1 MTPRLRRRLGVF
13 VGFAFMLPLLGL
25 PSVSAAPIDDTR
37 AEAAR
42 VQDPLAAQGEQVSI
56 RAERYNRARSKVA
69 EAEAGMAQTEAD
81 VARSDERLKLVKD
94 RLAGAAVIAYV
105 HGGSTSIL
113 STMARSGR
121 PNETIVRNQYLR
133 VTAADQRAII
143 GELRLAKQD
152 LSLRRTELDEE
163 RRAARAASD
172 EAATASR
179 QAQDAEATQRA
190 LLSSVEGDLS
200 GLVAE
205 EAARREAEEAAQ
217 RRLAVVIPP
226 TAAATTAAPALVE
239 GLATAAQPVVEPI
252 AETVVPATR
261 ILPTSGLGAVAVER
275 AMTHLGKPY
284 EYGGSGPGSFDC
296 SGLTQDAW
304 AAAGVSLSHGAD
316 LQWYESTRVSV
327 DEVIPG
333 DLLFFGDSVEGIH
346 HNAMYI
352 GDGQMIEA
360 SQTGTPIR
368 IRGWRSVDLVGAG
381 RPG

>member
-1 MTPRLRRRLGVF
+1 M
-13 VGFAFMLPLLGL
+13 
-25 PSVSAAPIDDTR
+25 
-37 AEAAR
+37 
-42 VQDPLAAQGEQVSI
+42 
-56 RAERYNRARSKVA
+56 AERYNRARLKV
-69 EAEAGMAQTEAD
+69 EAVEAGIAATEAD
-81 VARSDERLKLVKD
+81 VARSDERLQLVKG
-94 RLAGAAVIAYV
+94 RLATAAIAAYV
-105 HGGSTSIL
+105 HGGSTSVL
-113 STMARSGR
+113 STMVRSGK
-121 PNETIVRNQYLR
+121 PNETVVRNQYLR

-143 GELRLAKQD
+143 GELRLAKED
-152 LSLRRTELDEE
+152 LSIRRTELDAE
-163 RRAARAASD
+163 RKQARAASD
-172 EAATASR
+172 EAAAASR
-179 QAQDAEATQRA
+179 EANDAEAAQRA
-190 LLSSVEGDLS
+190 ILASVEGDIS

-226 TAAATTAAPALVE
+226 AAATGNGVTPLVE
-239 GLATAAQPVVEPI
+239 GLAAAAQPLVES
-252 AETVVPATR
+252 VLPATR
-261 ILPTSGLGAVAVER
+261 ILPSSGLGAIAVER

-284 EYGGSGPGSFDC
+284 FYGGSGPDSFDC
-296 SGLTQDAW
+296 SGLTMDAW

-316 LQWYESTRVSV
+316 LQYYESTRVPI

-368 IRGWRSVDLVGAG
+368 IRGWRSIDLVGAG

>member
-1 MTPRLRRRLGVF
+1 MLLPTLGQAPAS
-13 VGFAFMLPLLGL
+13 G
-25 PSVSAAPIDDTR
+25 APIDDKR

-42 VQDPLAAQGEQVSI
+42 VQDELDAQGAQVSI
-56 RAERYNRARSKVA
+56 LAERHNRARLKMA
-69 EAEAGMAQTEAD
+69 EVEESVAQTEAD
-81 VARSDERLKLVKD
+81 VARSDERLKLVKG
-94 RLAGAAVIAYV
+94 RLATVAISAYM

-121 PNETIVRNQYLR
+121 PDETIVRNQYLR

-143 GELRLAKQD
+143 GELRMAKDDLAQ
-152 LSLRRTELDEE
+152 RRSELDGE
-163 RRAARAASD
+163 RKVARDASQ
-172 EAATASR
+172 EAADASR
-179 QAQDAEATQRA
+179 QAEDAEAAQRS
-190 LLSSVEGDLS
+190 LLSSVNGDLS

-205 EAARREAEEAAQ
+205 EAARREADEAAR

-226 TAAATTAAPALVE
+226 TAFPPTASPSAPPAAPPLVD
-239 GLATAAQPVVEPI
+239 LAPVQAAA
-252 AETVVPATR
+252 AEELPATR
-261 ILPTSGLGAVAVER
+261 VLPSSGLGAIAVEE
-275 AMTHLGKPY
+275 AMSHLGKPY
-284 EYGGSGPGSFDC
+284 VYGGSGPDGFDC
-296 SGLTQDAW
+296 SGLTMVAW

-316 LQWYESTRVSV
+316 IQWYESTRVPV

>member
-1 MTPRLRRRLGVF
+1 
-13 VGFAFMLPLLGL
+13 MLPVVGHPLAT
-25 PSVSAAPIDDTR
+25 AAPIDDKR

-42 VQDPLAAQGEQVSI
+42 VQDELEAQGEQVSI
-56 RAERYNRARSKVA
+56 MAERYNRARAKVA
-69 EAEAGMAQTEAD
+69 EVEAGMAETEAD
-81 VARSDERLKLVKD
+81 VARSDDRLKLVKQ
-94 RLAGAAVIAYV
+94 RLAVAAVSAYV

-113 STMARSGR
+113 STMARSGK

-143 GELRLAKQD
+143 GELRRAKEDLA
-152 LSLRRTELDEE
+152 LRRSELDAE

-172 EAATASR
+172 EAAAASR
-179 QAQDAEATQRA
+179 QAESAEAAQRSI
-190 LLSSVEGDLS
+190 LSSVQGDLS

-226 TAAATTAAPALVE
+226 TAATAAATPGGGLPGAVAPLVE
-239 GLATAAQPVVEPI
+239 DLATAAEPLV
-252 AETVVPATR
+252 ETVLPATK
-261 ILPTSGLGAVAVER
+261 ILPSSGLGGIAVDR

-346 HNAMYI
+346 HVTMYV

-360 SQTGTPIR
+360 STTGTPIR
-368 IRGWRSVDLVGAG
+368 IRGWRSGDLVGAG

>member
-1 MTPRLRRRLGVF
+1 
-13 VGFAFMLPLLGL
+13 MLPLLGQPL
-25 PSVSAAPIDDTR
+25 ASADPIDDKR

-42 VQDPLAAQGEQVSI
+42 VQDQLEAQGEQVSI
-56 RAERYNRARSKVA
+56 MAERYNRARLIVA
-69 EAEAGMAQTEAD
+69 DVEAGIAETEAD

-94 RLAGAAVIAYV
+94 RLAIAAVSAYV

-113 STMARSGR
+113 STMARSGK

-143 GELRLAKQD
+143 GELRLAKED
-152 LSLRRTELDEE
+152 LSLRRAELDTE
-163 RRAARAASD
+163 RKAARAASD
-172 EAATASR
+172 DAAAASR
-179 QAQDAEATQRA
+179 EANDAEAAQRA
-190 LLSSVEGDLS
+190 LLSSVEGDIS
-200 GLVAE
+200 GLVLE

-217 RRLAVVIPP
+217 RRLAAVIPP
-226 TAAATTAAPALVE
+226 TATTAGNPVTPLIE
-239 GLATAAQPVVEPI
+239 GLAAVAEPL
-252 AETVVPATR
+252 ADAVLPATR
-261 ILPTSGLGAVAVER
+261 ILPSSGLGGVAVDR

-346 HNAMYI
+346 HVTMYV

-360 SQTGTPIR
+360 STTGTPIR
-368 IRGWRSVDLVGAG
+368 IRGWRSGDLVGAG

>member
-1 MTPRLRRRLGVF
+1 
-13 VGFAFMLPLLGL
+13 MLPIVGQ
-25 PSVSAAPIDDTR
+25 PSASAAPIDDKR

-42 VQDPLAAQGEQVSI
+42 VQDELEAQGTQVSI
-56 RAERYNRARSKVA
+56 LAERHNRARLKMA
-69 EAEAGMAQTEAD
+69 EVEDSLAQTEAD
-81 VARSDERLKLVKD
+81 VARSDERLKLVKG
-94 RLAGAAVIAYV
+94 RLATAAISAYV

-113 STMARSGR
+113 SSMARSGK

-133 VTAADQRAII
+133 VTAADQREII
-143 GELRLAKQD
+143 GELRLAKED
-152 LSLRRTELDEE
+152 LSLRRTELDSE
-163 RRAARAASD
+163 RKAARAASD
-172 EAATASR
+172 DAAAASREAEEAEAA
-179 QAQDAEATQRA
+179 QRA
-190 LLSSVEGDLS
+190 ILASVEGDIS

-226 TAAATTAAPALVE
+226 TAARGTGDAPAAATTPAAPAPAATQ
-239 GLATAAQPVVEPI
+239 LAADDE
-252 AETVVPATR
+252 ELPATR
-261 ILPTSGLGAVAVER
+261 ILPSSGLGGVAVDR
-275 AMTHLGKPY
+275 AMIHLGKPY

-316 LQWYESTRVSV
+316 IQWYESTRVPV
-327 DEVIPG
+327 DQVIPG

-346 HNAMYI
+346 HVTMYI

-360 SQTGTPIR
+360 STTGTPIR
-368 IRGWRSVDLVGAG
+368 IRGWRSGDLVGAG

>member
-1 MTPRLRRRLGVF
+1 MTPRHRRLLGVL
-13 VGFAFMLPLLGL
+13 VGFALMLPVLGM
-25 PSVSAAPIDDTR
+25 PPASAAPIDDKR

-42 VQDPLAAQGEQVSI
+42 LQDQLEAQGEQVSI
-56 RAERYNRARSKVA
+56 QAERYNRARLKVA
-69 EAEAGMAQTEAD
+69 EVEDNVAQVQAD

-94 RLAGAAVIAYV
+94 RLAVAAVSAYV

-113 STMARSGR
+113 STMARSGK

-143 GELRLAKQD
+143 GELRAAKEDLAV
-152 LSLRRTELDEE
+152 RRAELDSE
-163 RRAARAASD
+163 RKAAREASAEAGAASR
-172 EAATASR
+172 EAEEAES
-179 QAQDAEATQRA
+179 AQRV
-190 LLSSVEGDLS
+190 LLSSVQGDIS

-226 TAAATTAAPALVE
+226 TAAARPGATAAPA
-239 GLATAAQPVVEPI
+239 APAAPVAAVVDAV
-252 AETVVPATR
+252 AEELPATR
-261 ILPTSGLGAVAVER
+261 ILPSSGLGGVAVDR

-284 EYGGSGPGSFDC
+284 VYGGSGPDSFDC

-304 AAAGVSLSHGAD
+304 GAAGVSLSHAAD
-316 LQWYESTRVSV
+316 IQYHESTRVPIDQV
-327 DEVIPG
+327 VPG

-346 HNAMYI
+346 HVTMYI

-360 SQTGTPIR
+360 STTGTPIR
-368 IRGWRSVDLVGAG
+368 IRGWRSGDLVGAG

>member
-1 MTPRLRRRLGVF
+1 MGH
-13 VGFAFMLPLLGL
+13 PLA
-25 PSVSAAPIDDTR
+25 SAAPIDDKR

-42 VQDPLAAQGEQVSI
+42 VQDQLEAQGEEVSI
-56 RAERYNRARSKVA
+56 LAERYNRARLKVA
-69 EAEAGMAQTEAD
+69 EVEEGVAQTEAD
-81 VARSDERLKLVKD
+81 VARSDERLKQVKG
-94 RLAGAAVIAYV
+94 RLATAAIAAYV

-113 STMARSGR
+113 STMARSGK
-121 PNETIVRNQYLR
+121 PDETIVRQQYLR
-133 VTAADQRAII
+133 VTAADQREII
-143 GELRLAKQD
+143 GELRLAKED
-152 LSLRRTELDEE
+152 LSVRRAELDVE
-163 RRAARAASD
+163 RVAARDASAEAAAASR
-172 EAATASR
+172 EAESAA
-179 QAQDAEATQRA
+179 AAQRA
-190 LLSSVEGDLS
+190 LLASVEGEIS

-217 RRLAVVIPP
+217 RRLAAVIPP
-226 TAAATTAAPALVE
+226 TRAADAAPDPLAEVLSTVEDLVG
-239 GLATAAQPVVEPI
+239 GL
-252 AETVVPATR
+252 PATR
-261 ILPTSGLGAVAVER
+261 ILPSSGLGGTAVDR
-275 AMTHLGKPY
+275 AMIHLGKPY

-346 HNAMYI
+346 HVAMYI

-360 SQTGTPIR
+360 STTGTPIR
-368 IRGWRSVDLVGAG
+368 IRGWRSGDLVGAG